1 MKILNMMLN
10 QFNRFSNKCKV
21 IYVKLEIINDII
33 KIAVVVYMRIKR
45 FYNSDSWIWPSFDE
59 DMGKYKSRNLIDSIK
74 TFYNNGSWIWPSFD
88 KEIGK
93 HIGENLIDI
102 DSKIEVN
109 LNKSHTI
116 KKVNFTPINRINLS
130 LVTLATIFSIFSK
143 IANVTFPYFSFFVA
157 ILYFCFVAKY
167 AFRFFILS
175 LLIDDFLWIYNN
187 AKERIERKQKIKK
200 KQEEIEKEKIKK
212 NKEIGY
218 NPPPPNCILL
228 SILGSV
234 LSSTSCIAQEFSY
247 YYTLIS
253 CRMYDYPNLKE
264 IAPNFDDLKNN
275 NYDIT
280 GSLIKWI
287 KWRFNTGSVCFK
299 ITSVIIFVNIV
310 FCYIIIANLYN

>member
-1 MKILNMMLN
+1 MILN
-10 QFNRFSNKCKV
+10 QFSRFSNKCKV

-59 DMGKYKSRNLIDSIK
+59 DMDKYKSRNLIDSIK
-74 TFYNNGSWIWPSFD
+74 TFYNNDSWIWPSFD
-88 KEIGK
+88 KDIGK

-116 KKVNFTPINRINLS
+116 KKVNFIPINRINLS

-200 KQEEIEKEKIKK
+200 EQEEIEKEKIRK

-218 NPPPPNCILL
+218 NPPPPNCWLL
-228 SILGSV
+228 EILGSV
-234 LSSTSCIAQEFSY
+234 LSSTSYIIEEVAFYGS
-247 YYTLIS
+247 TINI
-253 CRMYDYPNLKE
+253 RMYDYPELKE
-264 IAPNFDDLKNN
+264 LVPNFDDPKNTS
-275 NYDIT
+275 YDIT
-280 GSLIKWI
+280 GSLIKWV
-287 KWRFNTGSVCFK
+287 KWRFNTGFVCFK
-299 ITSVIIFVNIV
+299 ITSVIIFVNIF

>member
-1 MKILNMMLN
+1 MILN

-21 IYVKLEIINDII
+21 LYVKLEIINDII

-45 FYNSDSWIWPSFDE
+45 FYNSDSWIWSSFDE
-59 DMGKYKSRNLIDSIK
+59 DMGKYKSRNLIDSTK
-74 TFYNNGSWIWPSFD
+74 TFYNNDSWIWPSFD
-88 KEIGK
+88 KDIGK

-157 ILYFCFVAKY
+157 ILYFVFVAKY
-167 AFRFFILS
+167 TFRFFILS

-200 KQEEIEKEKIKK
+200 KQEEIEKEKIRK

-218 NPPPPNCILL
+218 NPPGIDPSWWLL
-228 SILGSV
+228 DILGSV
-234 LSSTSCIAQEFSY
+234 LSSTSCIIEEVAFYGS
-247 YYTLIS
+247 TINR
-253 CRMYDYPNLKE
+253 RMYDYPKLKE
-264 IAPNFDDLKNN
+264 LGTYYDDPKNN
-275 NYDIT
+275 SYDIS

-287 KWRFNTGSVCFK
+287 KWRFNTGFVCFK
-299 ITSVIIFVNIV
+299 ITSVIIFVNIF
-310 FCYIIIANLYN
+310 FCYIIIVNLYN

>member
-1 MKILNMMLN
+1 MILN

-21 IYVKLEIINDII
+21 LYVKLEIINDII

-45 FYNSDSWIWPSFDE
+45 FYNSDSWIWPSFDG
-59 DMGKYKSRNLIDSIK
+59 DIGKCKSRNLIDSIK
-74 TFYNNGSWIWPSFD
+74 TFYNNDSWIWPSFD
-88 KEIGK
+88 KDIGK

-109 LNKSHTI
+109 LNKSHSI

-157 ILYFCFVAKY
+157 ILYFVFVAKY
-167 AFRFFILS
+167 TFRFFILS

-187 AKERIERKQKIKK
+187 AKERIEWKQKIKK
-200 KQEEIEKEKIKK
+200 EQEEIEKEEIRK

-218 NPPPPNCILL
+218 NPPSNCILL

-234 LSSTSCIAQEFSY
+234 LSSTSCIIEKFSY
-247 YYTLIS
+247 YGTLIS
-253 CRMYDYPNLKE
+253 CRMCDYPNLKE
-264 IAPNFDDLKNN
+264 LAPNLGDPKNN

-280 GSLIKWI
+280 CSLIKWI
-287 KWRFNTGSVCFK
+287 KWRFNTGFVCFK
-299 ITSVIIFVNIV
+299 ITSVIIFVNIF